1 MLHGGILSLAYLIA
15 HSIKSTLMT
24 IYFVRLAKFRL
35 GFSLNL
41 TIGKKILKPS
51 WCMHTHAH
59 SYIRQVYDPFKGWY
73 LFFLLYLCK
82 VLLYINLYICVYL
95 LQACLF
101 LSCVRFLLFLPLLH
115 CSASFPS
122 FLLPVK
128 DEEMWWNVIL
138 GYVNFGFVK

>member
-24 IYFVRLAKFRL
+24 IYFLRLAKFRL
-35 GFSLNL
+35 SFPLNL
-41 TIGKKILKPS
+41 RIGKKIRKPS
-51 WCMHTHAH
+51 WCMHMYAH

-82 VLLYINLYICVYL
+82 VLLYINLSICVYL

-115 CSASFPS
+115 YSAFSPPS
-122 FLLPVK
+122 FCQ
-128 DEEMWWNVIL
+128 
-138 GYVNFGFVK
+138 